1 MLKTSPG
8 ITKPSGVPRPGCL
21 LVNNKES
28 IMPKI
33 TPSEKYNSLVLLG
46 PTAVG
51 KTSLGVRLADAFGL
65 EIISADSRQ
74 VYKGLDLGSGKD
86 LDEYTIN
93 DRKVPY
99 HLIDVTDLNTEY
111 NLFHFTKDFYK
122 AFENIQSRGIIPFTV
137 GGTGMYLD
145 SFIRNYELVE
155 VPENP
160 ELRAQMKDKTLEEL
174 DEILLKLKPDLH
186 NRTDL
191 NLRDRVEK
199 AIEIATF
206 MQSPEYEKNKEE
218 LLRRPK
224 VKPLVLGT
232 TIDRQIL
239 RENIKRRLIERLD
252 QGMIEEVQGLHDA
265 GFSYERMERLG
276 LEYRFVSEYL
286 EGKIKTKEELFD
298 GLYTA
303 ICQFAK
309 RQETWF
315 RGMERKGVE
324 IKWLTKEADQNTKF
338 EEAFKIINASFNL
351 E

>member
-1 MLKTSPG
+1 M
-8 ITKPSGVPRPGCL
+8 TKIS
-21 LVNNKES
+21 
-28 IMPKI
+28 
-33 TPSEKYNSLVLLG
+33 PSEKYNSLVLLG

-51 KTSLGVRLADAFGL
+51 KTSLGVRLADEFGL

-86 LDEYTIN
+86 ISEYNYNGHQI
-93 DRKVPY
+93 PY
-99 HLIDVTDLNTEY
+99 HVIDVTDLNIEY
-111 NLFHFTKDFYK
+111 NLFNFTKDFYR
-122 AFENIQSRGIIPFTV
+122 AFEDISKRKIVPFTV

-145 SFIRNYELVE
+145 SFIRKYELVE

-160 ELRAQMKDKTLEEL
+160 ELRKKMEVMTLEEL
-174 DEILLKLKPDLH
+174 DQMLLKLKPDLH

-191 NLRDRVEK
+191 ALRDRVVK
-199 AIEIATF
+199 AIEIATY

-218 LLRRPK
+218 LLRRPE

-232 TIDRQIL
+232 TIDRTIL
-239 RENIKRRLIERLD
+239 RENIKKRLVERLD
-252 QGMIEEVQGLHDA
+252 EGMIEEVEALHNQ

-276 LEYRFVSEYL
+276 LEYKFVSEFL
-286 EGKIKTKEELFD
+286 EGKIKTKDEMVQ

-315 RGMERKGVE
+315 RGMERKGVD
-324 IKWLTKEADQNTKF
+324 IHWLTKEADQNKKF
-338 EEAFKIINASFNL
+338 EDAFKIIYASFNH
-351 E
+351 